1 MNKPV
6 YLGLPILEISKTSM
20 YELWHDYIK
29 LMHQY
34 TAKQCC
40 MDTDSFIIHN
50 KTKDVFEDIADD
62 VEKRFDTSNYAIE
75 CNSIERPLPTGEN
88 KKTIGLRKDELSG
101 KIMTEFVGLRPKT
114 YSYLIDDDNSD

>member
-29 LMHQY
+29 LMYQY
-34 TAKQCC
+34 NAKLCC

-101 KIMTEFVGLRPKT
+101 KIMTEFVGLRPKI